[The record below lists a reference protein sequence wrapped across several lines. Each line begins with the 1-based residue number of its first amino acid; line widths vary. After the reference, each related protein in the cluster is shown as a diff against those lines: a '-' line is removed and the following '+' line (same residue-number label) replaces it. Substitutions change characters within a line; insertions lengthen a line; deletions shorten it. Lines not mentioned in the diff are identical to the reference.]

1 MVYLRRVIGQSMLP
15 TLRPGQICV
24 FIKTRRYNHGDVVLA
39 HAEGRPVVK
48 RMHVEDEAVHLKG
61 DNHQA
66 STNYK
71 ITKRTRRN
79 KIVAKLV
86 WPRASE
92 LAVK

>member
-1 MVYLRRVIGQSMLP
+1 MLP

-39 HAEGRPVVK
+39 QAEGRPVVK
-48 RMHVEDEAVHLKG
+48 RMHVVGNETHLKG

-66 STNYK
+66 STNYR

-79 KIVAKLV
+79 KIVARMV
-86 WPRASE
+86 WPR
-92 LAVK
+92 LAGQGTA